1 MQAREFTVTSAADG
15 ARLHIREWGAGSD
28 VCILIHGFGEG
39 AYVWNRFA
47 PSVARL
53 FRTLT
58 VDLRGHGESS
68 WDPTGR
74 YPVECHVAD
83 MLDVIEALR
92 LKRLVMVGHSLGGD
106 IAIRIAAARPRTIVG
121 LVLVDFGPDPI
132 PEGSARVRSDF
143 NESMRTWSSVQEYAS
158 WLRERRLLLDLG
170 MVQDLALGALRVTSE
185 GNFTPKCDPAM
196 GKEDSAEDHAEVWR
210 LLERISSPVLV
221 VRGIGSAV
229 LSADIARRM
238 SKVLR
243 NGRIRVIDRAG
254 HAVMSD
260 NPEEF
265 AEALAPF
272 LLEMRTTSTDRRTW
286 MTERTA
292 PAAAR

>member
-1 MQAREFTVTSAADG
+1 MQAREFTVTSAANG
-15 ARLHIREWGAGSD
+15 ARLHIREWGTGSD

-47 PSVARL
+47 PSIARL
-53 FRTLT
+53 FRTLA

-68 WDPTGR
+68 WNPKGR

-83 MLDVIEALR
+83 MLDLIEALR
-92 LKRLVMVGHSLGGD
+92 VKRLVMVGHSLGGH
-106 IAIRIAAARPRTIVG
+106 IAIRTAAARPRIIVG
-121 LVLVDFGPDPI
+121 LVLVDSGPDPI
-132 PEGSARVRSDF
+132 PEGSVRVRSDF

-158 WLRERRLLLDLG
+158 WLQERRPLLDLS
-170 MVQDLALGALRVTSE
+170 MVRDLAAGALRVTPE
-185 GNFTPKCDPAM
+185 GDFRSKCDPAM
-196 GKEDSAEDHAEVWR
+196 GKEGSAEDQAEIWR

-243 NGRIRVIDRAG
+243 NGRIRVINRAG
-254 HAVMSD
+254 HAVMTD

-272 LLEMRTTSTDRRTW
+272 LLQMRMTS
-286 MTERTA
+286 
-292 PAAAR
+292 PAEGHG